1 MSKVFKMD
9 VLKRKRRFSSMLYG
23 SIEAGGTK
31 FVCAVGNEKLE
42 ILERVSF
49 PTTTPEETMPQV
61 IAFFNQYKD
70 DLAAIGVGSFGPID
84 IRKTSDTYGYITS
97 TPKLA
102 WQNYNFLGAMKA
114 AFDIPMAWTTDVN
127 AAAYGEYAF
136 GNGQGK
142 SSVVYYTIGTGVGAG
157 ALQDGKFIEGFSHPE
172 MGHMLVVPHKDDHF
186 EGACPFHGNCLEGMA
201 AGPAVEKRNGRKGQD
216 IPQDDP
222 FWEIEAEYIAQ
233 CAYNTTLMFS
243 PEVIIFGGGVMKQR
257 HMVEKVHAAFTRIM
271 QGYVATPAIEEYI
284 VTPALEDNAGTIGC
298 LALAEKALKEA

>member
-1 MSKVFKMD
+1 
-9 VLKRKRRFSSMLYG
+9 MLYG

-61 IAFFNQYKD
+61 IEFFNQYKEE
-70 DLAAIGVGSFGPID
+70 LGAIGVGSFGPID
-84 IRKTSDTYGYITS
+84 IRKTSETYGYITS

-136 GNGQGK
+136 GNGKGK

-172 MGHMLVVPHKDDHF
+172 MGHMLVVPHKDDDF

-271 QGYVATPAIEEYI
+271 KGYVATPALEEYI
-284 VTPALEDNAGTIGC
+284 LTPALEDNAGTIGC

>member
-1 MSKVFKMD
+1 
-9 VLKRKRRFSSMLYG
+9 MLYG

-84 IRKTSDTYGYITS
+84 IRQTSDTYGYITS

-114 AFDIPMAWTTDVN
+114 AFDIPMSWTTDVN

>member
-1 MSKVFKMD
+1 
-9 VLKRKRRFSSMLYG
+9 MLYG

-271 QGYVATPAIEEYI
+271 QGYVAIPAIEEYI

>member
-1 MSKVFKMD
+1 
-9 VLKRKRRFSSMLYG
+9 MLYG

-49 PTTTPEETMPQV
+49 PTTTPDETMPQV

-84 IRKTSDTYGYITS
+84 IRETSETYGYITS

-102 WQNYNFLGAMKA
+102 WQNYNFLGTMKA

-271 QGYVATPAIEEYI
+271 KGYVAIPALEEYI

>member
-1 MSKVFKMD
+1 
-9 VLKRKRRFSSMLYG
+9 MLYG

-42 ILERVSF
+42 IIERVSF

-61 IAFFNQYKD
+61 IAFFNQYKEE
-70 DLAAIGVGSFGPID
+70 LKAIGIGSFGPID
-84 IRKTSDTYGYITS
+84 IRPTSDTYGYVTS

-102 WQNYNFLGAMKA
+102 WQHYNFLGTMKE
-114 AFDIPMAWTTDVN
+114 AFSIPMAWTTDVN

-157 ALQDGKFIEGFSHPE
+157 ALQNGQFVEGFSHPE
-172 MGHMLVVPHKDDHF
+172 MGHMLVVPHKEDNF

-201 AGPAVEKRNGRKGQD
+201 AGPAIEKRTGRKGQD

-222 FWEIEAEYIAQ
+222 FWAIEAEYIAQ

-243 PEVIIFGGGVMKQR
+243 PDVIIFGGGVMKQR
-257 HMVEKVHAAFTRIM
+257 QMVEKVHAAFTRLM
-271 QGYVATPAIEEYI
+271 KDYVATPNLEEYI

-298 LALAEKALKEA
+298 LALAEKALKEAE